1 MNARPPGEGNRRGTL
16 TWSACVEEVC
26 DHSGGTLERGAGTL
40 ALDGI
45 GRRLGVADVHLA
57 PHEVFCDA
65 LELPRVGLPL
75 VLVLDRHAPARHSG
89 RERPPAG
96 YTWTR
101 DQPRFLV

>member
-1 MNARPPGEGNRRGTL
+1 
-16 TWSACVEEVC
+16 
-26 DHSGGTLERGAGTL
+26 
-40 ALDGI
+40 
-45 GRRLGVADVHLA
+45 VHLA
-57 PHEVFCDA
+57 PHEVFFDA